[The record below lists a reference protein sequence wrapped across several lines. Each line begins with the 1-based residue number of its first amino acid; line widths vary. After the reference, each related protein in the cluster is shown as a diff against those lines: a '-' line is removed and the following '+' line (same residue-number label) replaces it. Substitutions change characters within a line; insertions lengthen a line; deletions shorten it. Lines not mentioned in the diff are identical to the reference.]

1 MIVNFP
7 KFPPL
12 EKMHQLDFGQC
23 LFWVPHREIEVFYE
37 GSSGW
42 QRARPVPNLWVTV
55 VMTGAGGKWRWWWRS
70 FFKSCICVSSYIPP
84 LLFYLFCLSFFPWS
98 LSFPI
103 PNLFLKCVSL
113 TTFSLS
119 TSPPP
124 LPLFHSFPTINLWL
138 SKPVVSSGGLAERG
152 MRDLRSFTT
161 EVWE

>member
-23 LFWVPHREIEVFYE
+23 LFWVSHREIEVFYE

-55 VMTGAGGKWRWWWRS
+55 VMTGAGGKWWWRRWWRS
-70 FFKSCICVSSYIPP
+70 FFKACICVSSYSTPYFI
-84 LLFYLFCLSFFPWS
+84 FSVF
-98 LSFPI
+98 LSFPGLC
-103 PNLFLKCVSL
+103 PFPSPTSSWNVSL
-113 TTFSLS
+113 
-119 TSPPP
+119 SPHP

-138 SKPVVSSGGLAERG
+138 SKPVVSSVDLTPGWKRDERLVLFHHWG
-152 MRDLRSFTT
+152 ARVNR
-161 EVWE
+161 